1 MIDALVWLIV
11 WLVALGCLYAFAR
24 WAIPQLGL
32 PPILLQIVTVLVAL
46 VAFVMV
52 LNFVLGLTGHPFIGL
67 PR

>member
-1 MIDALVWLIV
+1 MIEALVWLIV
-11 WLVALGCLYAFAR
+11 WLVVLGCVYAFAR

-32 PPILLQIVTVLVAL
+32 PPIFLQIVTVLVAL

-52 LNFVLGLTGHPFIGL
+52 LNLVLGFAGHPFIEL